1 MEHNVYII
9 TGGTVLIGLL
19 LCQLVLADD
28 PNTKK
33 ESEGTRE
40 NPVVIE
46 DIFQEIML
54 TIPADVKS
62 DLESAKKVRNG
73 TVTKEGTAEQIQ
85 NNGVA
90 DHIQNDQRF
99 RELPEQVRQQV
110 EKTIVEIDKT
120 REERELQFKEMK
132 KKKGNQ

>member
-1 MEHNVYII
+1 MEHNVYVI
-9 TGGTVLIGLL
+9 TGGTILIGLL
-19 LCQLVLADD
+19 LCQLIFADD

-33 ESEGTRE
+33 ESEGIKE

-46 DIFQEIML
+46 DIFKEIML
-54 TIPADVKS
+54 TIPVDVKS
-62 DLESAKKVRNG
+62 DLDSAKKAQNG
-73 TVTKEGTAEQIQ
+73 TVNKTGNAKQLQ
-85 NNGVA
+85 NKGVV

-99 RELPEQVRQQV
+99 KELPEQVRKQV
-110 EKTIVEIDKT
+110 EKTIMEIDKT